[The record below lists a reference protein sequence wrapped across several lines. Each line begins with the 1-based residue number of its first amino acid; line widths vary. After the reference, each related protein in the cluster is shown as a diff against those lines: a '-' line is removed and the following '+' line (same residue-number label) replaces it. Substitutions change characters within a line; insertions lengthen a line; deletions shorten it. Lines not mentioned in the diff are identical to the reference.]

1 MRIYLT
7 LATCSTTKNIF
18 SVSRLLIAITLLGN
32 MQINMVYAA
41 NTAFN
46 IYQP

>member
-7 LATCSTTKNIF
+7 LATYSTAKNIF
-18 SVSRLLIAITLLGN
+18 SVSRLRIAITLLGN

-46 IYQP
+46 IHQP